1 MGIIAILLKNKD
13 LFLTGGLIVVVALA
27 YAYIGSLKSRLATSI
42 AEETVATTKF
52 EVSQASVK
60 TLQQAIEEENIAVN
74 KMKTDNEARLAAHQV
89 EIDKAKATANF
100 YKKQSQNIM
109 EATVPVGENSCTA
122 ANSLIN
128 KELQNAK

>member
-13 LFLTGGLIVVVALA
+13 LFLAGGIIVVAALA
-27 YAYIGSLKSRLATSI
+27 YAYIGILKSRLATAI

-52 EVSQASVK
+52 EVAQSSVK
-60 TLQQAIEEENIAVN
+60 TLQQAIEDSNQAVN
-74 KMKTDNEARLAAHQV
+74 KMKTDSDARLVAHQA
-89 EIDKAKATANF
+89 EIDKAKATTIF

-109 EATVPVGENSCTA
+109 DAKVPVGENSCTA

-128 KELQNAK
+128 RELQNAK

>member
-13 LFLTGGLIVVVALA
+13 LLLAGGLIIIVALA
-27 YAYIGSLKSRLATSI
+27 YAYIGSLKSRLATSK
-42 AEETVATTKF
+42 AETTVAITKF
-52 EVSQASVK
+52 EVAQASVN
-60 TLQQAIEEENIAVN
+60 TLQQAIQDSNLAVE
-74 KMKTDNEARLAAHQV
+74 KMKVDNDARIAAHQA
-89 EIDKAKATANF
+89 EIEKAKATTIF

-109 EATVPVGENSCTA
+109 DAKVPVGENSCTA